1 MMEKDEN
8 YIANSEEKIKRE
20 ITPQTNTE
28 AETTNFRGS
37 IEFKSIQNN
46 DVSKEKQYKKINSA
60 KLSPDSKYKN
70 ESCLTRLDSF
80 GNPILKNG
88 RQKISFIDKI
98 SNNKFVDE
106 IKIESFKSY
115 NKMEEISTS
124 NMQNTCCFIA

>member
-1 MMEKDEN
+1 MLYLQGILQDEVF
-8 YIANSEEKIKRE
+8 ANSEEKIKRE

-88 RQKISFIDKI
+88 RQKNALLQQLLLISF
-98 SNNKFVDE
+98 
-106 IKIESFKSY
+106 FKL
-115 NKMEEISTS
+115 
-124 NMQNTCCFIA
+124 